1 MTLSLL
7 LALLVLPTAAAEE
20 GDDDAGRPLSDVV
33 QLHGDIKSFFTGT
46 FPYDSP
52 LLPPDPTGQGVV
64 DGRLKLRIDA
74 TDDLRFEVHHATTA
88 LSEVPGGAL
97 GGTSTGVGLQAPEAV
112 DLSWVAFDDDLTLR
126 GRVDRLNVRGTAG
139 PLTVTVGR
147 QPVSFGAGLAFTP
160 LDLVNPFTP
169 AVIDQEYKPGVDAA
183 RVDAYAGMSS
193 LTVVGAY
200 AGDWTLPGTVLAAYG
215 QTTVGVTDLGLFLG
229 AVRGD
234 GVVGTSVVT
243 SVGAIGLHGD
253 LSLTARE
260 EGGDPFVRGVV
271 GGMWRPGP
279 DTTLGAE
286 VYVQT
291 LGAADPA
298 DYLTVAQDPRFA
310 RSEVWLFGRTYGSLN
325 ASHQLTPLVMLG
337 GAMIMNIEDGSA
349 FVAPSLG
356 WSLASNAELGF
367 GGFVGLGK
375 RAGVT
380 SQTFTGPSGTALEVD
395 VPQLRSEFGTYPAV
409 AFLQLKTYF

>member
-1 MTLSLL
+1 MWL
-7 LALLVLPTAAAEE
+7 LAATLGAFAAD
-20 GDDDAGRPLSDVV
+20 GDDDARPFSEVV
-33 QLHGDIKSFFTGT
+33 QLHGDVKTFFTAT

-52 LLPPDPTGQGVV
+52 ILPDDPTGQGVA

-88 LSEVPGGAL
+88 ITASSLAGLGGA
-97 GGTSTGVGLQAPEAV
+97 STGVGLQAPEVV
-112 DLSWVAFDDDLTLR
+112 DLSWVAFDEDLTLR
-126 GRVDRLNVRGTAG
+126 GRVDRLSARLTQG
-139 PLTVTVGR
+139 PLTMTVGR

-183 RVDAYAGMSS
+183 RVDAYAGMSQ
-193 LTVVGAY
+193 LTLVGAY
-200 AGDWTLPGTVLAAYG
+200 AGDWSLPGTVLAAYG

-234 GVVGTSVVT
+234 GVIGTSVVT
-243 SVGAIGLHGD
+243 SVGPIGLHSD
-253 LSLTARE
+253 LSFTLRE

-271 GGMWRPGP
+271 GSLWRPGP

-291 LGAADPA
+291 LGGADPA
-298 DYLTVAQDPRFA
+298 DYLTVAEDRRFG
-310 RSEVWLFGRTYGSLN
+310 RSELWLFGRTYGSVT
-325 ASHQLTPLVMLG
+325 ASHLLTPLVTLG
-337 GAMIMNIEDGSA
+337 GAIIMNVEDGSA
-349 FVAPSLG
+349 FVAPTLG
-356 WSLASNAELGF
+356 WSVANNTELGF
-367 GGFVGLGK
+367 GGFAGLG
-375 RAGVT
+375 RRPTV
-380 SQTFTGPSGTALEVD
+380 QTQAFTGPYGTPVEVD
-395 VPQLRSEFGTYPAV
+395 VPELKSEFGTYPAV

>member
-1 MTLSLL
+1 VI
-7 LALLVLPTAAAEE
+7 LAWLAIVGSALAA
-20 GDDDAGRPLSDVV
+20 DDDDPDRRPVRDIV
-33 QLHGDIKSFFTGT
+33 QLNGDVKTFTTAT

-52 LLPPDPTGQGVV
+52 LLPPDPTAQGVA

-74 TDDLRFEVHHATTA
+74 TDDLRIDVHHATTVLTASA
-88 LSEVPGGAL
+88 LGGGL
-97 GGTSTGVGLQAPEAV
+97 GGTSTGVGLQAPEVV
-112 DLSWVAFDDDLTLR
+112 DLSWVAFDEDMTLR
-126 GRVDRLNVRGTAG
+126 GRVDRLSVRGTAG
-139 PLTVTVGR
+139 PLTVTAGR

-169 AVIDQEYKPGVDAA
+169 AVIDQEYKPGVDAVRA
-183 RVDAYAGMSS
+183 DGYAGMSS

-200 AGDWTLPGTVLAAYG
+200 AGDWSLPGTVLAAYG

-243 SVGAIGLHGD
+243 SVGAIGVHSD
-253 LSLTARE
+253 LALTVRD
-260 EGGDPFVRGVV
+260 EGGDPFVRGVL

-286 VYVQT
+286 AYVQT

-298 DYLTVAQDPRFA
+298 DYLSVAEDRRFA
-310 RSEVWLFGRTYGSLN
+310 RSELWLFGRTYGSLT
-325 ASHQLTPLVMLG
+325 ASHQLTPLVALG

-349 FVAPSLG
+349 FVAPNLS
-356 WSLASNAELGF
+356 WSVGNNTELAV
-367 GGFVGLGK
+367 GGFVGLGE
-375 RAGVT
+375 RPGVRT
-380 SQTFTGPSGTALEVD
+380 QSFTTPGGGVVD
-395 VPQLRSEFGTYPAV
+395 AEVPQLASEFGTYPGV
-409 AFLQLKTYF
+409 AFLQLRTYF